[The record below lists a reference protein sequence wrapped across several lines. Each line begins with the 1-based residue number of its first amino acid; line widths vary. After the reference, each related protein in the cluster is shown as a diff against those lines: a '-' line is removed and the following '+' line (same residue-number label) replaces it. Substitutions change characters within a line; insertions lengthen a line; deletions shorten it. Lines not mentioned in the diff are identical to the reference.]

1 MQLVDRRVI
10 VTGGARGIAEAVVRT
25 LVKEGA
31 KVASLDIL
39 DEEGEAVVREAN
51 AGGPGHAS
59 YFHCDVAK
67 REETNRVIDAAVAAL
82 GGLDALVNIAGV
94 ERTSAAEDIADA
106 EYDFIMDVN
115 MRGTMYTNQAAFR
128 HLKATG
134 GQIVNFGSGAGVRG
148 MPGGAH
154 YSASKGAVLA
164 WSRTVAQEWA
174 RYNITVNADTGGD
187 CIDGDDPGAAGRARQ
202 GHGPGRADRR
212 QAGRPDARPRAGH
225 HLPRLRRRP
234 LHHRSDAAGGRRDV
248 IHDLTSR
255 VSDTTESGPA
265 DS

>member
-1 MQLVDRRVI
+1 MQLKDRRVI

-39 DEEGEAVVREAN
+39 DDEGRAVVEQAN
-51 AGGPGHAS
+51 AAGPGRAT
-59 YFHCDVAK
+59 YFHCDIA
-67 REETNRVIDAAVAAL
+67 RRDETDKVIDEAVAVL

-94 ERTSAAEDIADA
+94 ERTSPAEDIQDA
-106 EYDFIMDVN
+106 EYDLIMDVN
-115 MRGTMYTNQAAFR
+115 VRGTVHTNQAAFR

-174 RYNITVNADTGGD
+174 RYNITVNAVAPGIWTPMYEAHRAKMTPEQLAAHDAIMAQRVLIGGKL
-187 CIDGDDPGAAGRARQ
+187 GDP
-202 GHGPGRADRR
+202 
-212 QAGRPDARPRAGH
+212 
-225 HLPRLRRRP
+225 LRDLAP
-234 LHHRSDAAGGRRDV
+234 V
-248 IHDLTSR
+248 ITFL
-255 VSDTTESGPA
+255 VSDGARFITGQTLPVDGGMLIMT
-265 DS
+265 

>member
-174 RYNITVNADTGGD
+174 RYNITVNAVAPGIWTPMYEAHRAVMTPEQLAAHDKVMAQAVLIGGKL
-187 CIDGDDPGAAGRARQ
+187 GDPM
-202 GHGPGRADRR
+202 
-212 QAGRPDARPRAGH
+212 
-225 HLPRLRRRP
+225 
-234 LHHRSDAAGGRRDV
+234 RDLAPV
-248 IHDLTSR
+248 ITFL
-255 VSDTTESGPA
+255 VSDGARFITGQTLPVDGGMLFMT
-265 DS
+265 